1 MLQGSSETV
10 SSTITC
16 GLGTLCA
23 SESGLKLQDEAYQ
36 AIIQRWGSR
45 QEAFDHA
52 FDAEDIPLIV
62 GLYKEMLRY
71 YCVVTFALPRMTVR
85 DITLK
90 NGIVIPKGTT
100 LLMNAEG
107 GSHDPD
113 FYGDD
118 ADKFSPYR
126 FLDPN
131 SPLSTTS
138 VPHFAFGA
146 GSRVCPAMQIS
157 NRILYALII
166 RLIVSFKFV
175 ASKEMPPVDH
185 PVEYNLAA
193 GSLVARPKPYKA
205 YCIPREGF

>member
-1 MLQGSSETV
+1 MLQGPSETL

-16 GLGTLCA
+16 GIGTLCGSDA
-23 SESGLKLQDEAYQ
+23 GIKLQNEVYE
-36 AIIQRWGSR
+36 AIIRRWGSP
-45 QEAFDHA
+45 QDAFNHA
-52 FDAEDIPLIV
+52 FDAEDIALVV

-85 DITLK
+85 DIRLK
-90 NGIVIPKGTT
+90 SGIVIPKGTT
-100 LLMNAEG
+100 LFMNAEG
-107 GSHDPD
+107 GCHDPD
-113 FYGDD
+113 FYGPD
-118 ADKFSPYR
+118 ADKFNPYR

-131 SPLSTTS
+131 SSVSTTS

-185 PVEYNLAA
+185 PVDYNMAA

-205 YCIPREGF
+205 YCIPRDGA